1 MRWLSSLMRFLL
13 SPLCLGS
20 KAEDSEKQR
29 KQRKKRARKSQI
41 VQPEANHSSPSH
53 LYFFIWKIRKD

>member
-29 KQRKKRARKSQI
+29 KQRKNKTSRKCNLGQTIPLHHTSI
-41 VQPEANHSSPSH
+41 SSSG
-53 LYFFIWKIRKD
+53 K

>member
-29 KQRKKRARKSQI
+29 KQRKKKNGQK
-41 VQPEANHSSPSH
+41 VQPGANHSSPSH

>member
-1 MRWLSSLMRFLL
+1 MKWLSSLMRFLL

-29 KQRKKRARKSQI
+29 EQREKTARKCNLGQTIPLHHTSI
-41 VQPEANHSSPSH
+41 SSSG
-53 LYFFIWKIRKD
+53 K